1 MRAISVINQK
11 GGVGKTTSVINVGAA
26 LAKLG
31 KKVLIVDL
39 DPQGN
44 LSSGLGVSDEI
55 TAKRNI
61 YFALVSG
68 QSLAQNTIR
77 TRIENLYIVPSDNNL
92 AGAEV
97 ELVSVEGRE
106 YRLRDSFCDALKHF
120 DYVFIDCPPS
130 LGLLTINALSASDSY
145 LIPMQSEFF
154 ALQGLTNIVKTAS
167 LVKRHLNKKLRQEG
181 ILLTMFDSRSNLS
194 KQVYKEIKDF
204 AGDRLFRTVIPR
216 RIRLAESTSHGVPGV
231 IYDSSC
237 LGSRS
242 YMEIAKEIL
251 FREKGVVVE
260 EEKKTEFVPP
270 DPVDRFG
277 KARLNPVPQEI

>member
-1 MRAISVINQK
+1 MY
-11 GGVGKTTSVINVGAA
+11 
-26 LAKLG
+26 L
-31 KKVLIVDL
+31 LIAPL
-39 DPQGN
+39 LWG
-44 LSSGLGVSDEI
+44 
-55 TAKRNI
+55 
-61 YFALVSG
+61 
-68 QSLAQNTIR
+68 
-77 TRIENLYIVPSDNNL
+77 
-92 AGAEV
+92 
-97 ELVSVEGRE
+97 
-106 YRLRDSFCDALKHF
+106 
-120 DYVFIDCPPS
+120 
-130 LGLLTINALSASDSY
+130 LTINALSASDSY